1 MTLNEHYE
9 WNALVE
15 LKIVLQKKIFLS
27 KSNKQLLQQT
37 LDRIDFLERQP
48 YPYE

>member
-9 WNALVE
+9 WNALIE
-15 LKIVLQKKIFLS
+15 LKIVLRKKIILS
-27 KSNKQLLQQT
+27 KSDKQLLQRT
-37 LDRIDFLERQP
+37 LDRIDFLEKQP